1 MLLEGPSDGAFVIV
15 RSALLRIMG
24 LLWSLLIGG
33 VAGWLAGRIMKSAGN
48 GVFVNILL
56 GLIGGLVGG
65 WVFGILGLAAFGLIG
80 RLIVA
85 TVGAVIL
92 IALARAIRK

>member
-1 MLLEGPSDGAFVIV
+1 MQY
-15 RSALLRIMG
+15 MH

-33 VAGWLAGRIMKSAGN
+33 VAGWLASRIMKSAGN
-48 GVFVNILL
+48 GVFVNIFL

-65 WVFGILGLAAFGLIG
+65 WVFSLLGLAAYGIIG
-80 RLIVA
+80 ELIVA

-92 IALARAIRK
+92 IVLARAIRK

>member
-1 MLLEGPSDGAFVIV
+1 MGPSSFPGLSTF
-15 RSALLRIMG
+15 RSRSGGMHHMH
-24 LLWSLLIGG
+24 LLWSLIIGG
-33 VAGWLAGRIMKSAGN
+33 VAGWLASQIMKSAGN
-48 GVFVNILL
+48 GVFVNIIL
-56 GLIGGLVGG
+56 GIIGGLVGG

>member
-1 MLLEGPSDGAFVIV
+1 MH
-15 RSALLRIMG
+15 

-33 VAGWLAGRIMKSAGN
+33 VAGWLASRIMKSAGN
-48 GVFVNILL
+48 GVFVNIIL
-56 GLIGGLVGG
+56 GIIGGLVGSFAFSL
-65 WVFGILGLAAFGLIG
+65 VGLSADNVVGL
-80 RLIVA
+80 LIMA

>member
-1 MLLEGPSDGAFVIV
+1 MH
-15 RSALLRIMG
+15 

-33 VAGWLAGRIMKSAGN
+33 VAGWLASQIMKSAGN

-65 WVFGILGLAAFGLIG
+65 WVFGMLGLAAYGLIG
-80 RLIVA
+80 RLVVA
-85 TVGAVIL
+85 TVGAIIL
-92 IALARAIRK
+92 IVLARAIRK

>member
-1 MLLEGPSDGAFVIV
+1 MGPSSFPGVLPFA
-15 RSALLRIMG
+15 MN

-33 VAGWLAGRIMKSAGN
+33 VAGWLASQIMKSAGN
-48 GVFVNILL
+48 VVFVNIIL
-56 GLIGGLVGG
+56 GIVGGLVGG

-85 TVGAVIL
+85 TVGAIIL
-92 IALARAIRK
+92 IVLARAIRK

>member
-1 MLLEGPSDGAFVIV
+1 MQH
-15 RSALLRIMG
+15 MH

-33 VAGWLAGRIMKSAGN
+33 VAGWLASRIMKSAGN
-48 GVFVNILL
+48 GVFVNIFL

-65 WVFGILGLAAFGLIG
+65 WVFSLLGLAAYGIIG
-80 RLIVA
+80 ELIVA

-92 IALARAIRK
+92 IVLARAIRK

>member
-1 MLLEGPSDGAFVIV
+1 MH
-15 RSALLRIMG
+15 

-33 VAGWLAGRIMKSAGN
+33 VAGWLAGQIMKSSGN
-48 GVFVNILL
+48 SVLINIVL
-56 GLIGGLVGG
+56 GLIGSLVGDIAFGLVG
-65 WVFGILGLAAFGLIG
+65 LEAHGLSG
-80 RLIVA
+80 RLICA

>member
-1 MLLEGPSDGAFVIV
+1 MH
-15 RSALLRIMG
+15 

-33 VAGWLAGRIMKSAGN
+33 VAGWLASQIMKSAGN

-65 WVFGILGLAAFGLIG
+65 WVFGILGMEAYGLIG
-80 RLIVA
+80 RLVVA
-85 TVGAVIL
+85 TVGAIIL
-92 IALARAIRK
+92 IVLARAIRN

>member
-1 MLLEGPSDGAFVIV
+1 MQH
-15 RSALLRIMG
+15 MH

-33 VAGWLAGRIMKSAGN
+33 VAGWLASQIMKSAGN

-65 WVFGILGLAAFGLIG
+65 WVFGILGMEAYGLIG
-80 RLIVA
+80 RLVVA
-85 TVGAVIL
+85 TVGAIIL
-92 IALARAIRK
+92 IVLARAIRN